1 MKNIVWVS
9 GGDGQDARADQTE
22 FLAANPQLKFRNSQR
37 GYVLCDVT
45 PDRWQTEFKVL
56 DQIQNRNGNLSTRQ
70 TMVVERGSAR
80 LQTA

>member
-1 MKNIVWVS
+1 
-9 GGDGQDARADQTE
+9 
-22 FLAANPQLKFRNSQR
+22 
-37 GYVLCDVT
+37 VT